1 MQHITSIPITKKESM
16 ITLTFDQNE
25 LQAISGLLDA
35 AIKATGIQG
44 AKVAVP
50 IYLKFET
57 AVAEANAPK
66 LESQEVEV

>member
-1 MQHITSIPITKKESM
+1 MQHIASIPITKKESM

-57 AVAEANAPK
+57 AVAEANKSEP
-66 LESQEVEV
+66 QEVEV